1 MAEEKDPSEVMRDE
15 QQPPQEEAS
24 SSQPEASG
32 PPSQADG
39 PKERKAMEYIEQ
51 AEKKIKSA
59 TGFLGNL
66 FGGPA
71 KMEEAADLYV
81 KAANAFKIA
90 KKYTEAGNAFR
101 KAAEIHFNLDT
112 KHEGAAVLADAGQ
125 VLKKD
130 SPREAVDCYQKAIEV
145 YTDMGKFSMAARY
158 HTTIAEICEGD
169 LADYDEAMRNYET
182 AADYYKAEDSS
193 ASADK
198 CVLKV
203 AHMAAQLQ
211 MFDKAVRIFEE
222 VARNSLENTLRK
234 YSAKEYFFKAAVCN
248 FCISAE
254 KAKVAIQSYQ
264 EMHPG
269 FQGTR
274 ELKLIES
281 LLEAYEETDADK
293 FSDCIKEYDS
303 ISRIDQWLTVQLLHI
318 RRSITSGPDIN

>member
-1 MAEEKDPSEVMRDE
+1 MTEEKDPSDVMRDE
-15 QQPPQEEAS
+15 QPPQETPQAC
-24 SSQPEASG
+24 SSQPEAAG
-32 PPSQADG
+32 PPSQSDG
-39 PKERKAMEYIEQ
+39 PNERKAMEYTEQ

-81 KAANAFKIA
+81 KAANAYKIA
-90 KKYTEAGNAFR
+90 KKHTAAGNAFR
-101 KAAEIHFNLDT
+101 KAAEIHFKLDT
-112 KHEGAAVLADAGQ
+112 KHEGAAILADAGQ

-130 SPREAVDCYQKAIEV
+130 SPKEAVECYQRAIEV

-169 LADYDEAMRNYET
+169 LADYEAAMRNYET
-182 AADYYKAEDSS
+182 AADYFKAEDST

-211 MFDKAVRIFEE
+211 MFDKAVQIFEE

-248 FCISAE
+248 FS
-254 KAKVAIQSYQ
+254 IQSYQ

-281 LLEAYEETDADK
+281 LLEAYDEADVDK
-293 FSDCIKEYDS
+293 FSDCIKDYDS

-318 RRSITSGPDIN
+318 KRTITSGPDIN